1 VALRNEP
8 EKTVK
13 DLVEGKVRARSE
25 GESAEMTAL
34 GLISPDGHPASPGPR
49 IAGKIDLRR
58 LVELFTSG
66 PESVLRLGRGTLTP
80 GAPGCTNEPE

>member
-1 VALRNEP
+1 MRHEP

-25 GESAEMTAL
+25 GEWAEMTAL

>member
-1 VALRNEP
+1 M
-8 EKTVK
+8 
-13 DLVEGKVRARSE
+13 RARSE
-25 GESAEMTAL
+25 GEWAEMTAL

>member
-1 VALRNEP
+1 MRNEP

-25 GESAEMTAL
+25 GEWAEMTAL